1 MTEQVTKI
9 TRKRSGTD
17 ARQVKSRHALRTA
30 MLSLLERKPLDEITI
45 RDIAAESGVG
55 YTTFFRHYPSKA
67 DLLNDIAADEIRNLI
82 DLSMAGA
89 NSADM
94 RAGSLVLCDYV
105 QQHRALW
112 STLLTGGAA
121 GVMREEFLRISRE
134 VAAEH
139 GEWSGWVPREL
150 GTILAV
156 TTIVEIIAW
165 WLSQP
170 EDAGYSSAQMADM
183 IYHLAIAPTLPGSR
197 PARG

>member
-1 MTEQVTKI
+1 MEAATKKAG
-9 TRKRSGTD
+9 KRTGID
-17 ARQVKSRHALRTA
+17 ARQVKSRHALHTA
-30 MLSLLERKPLDEITI
+30 MLALLDRKPLDEITI

-67 DLLNDIAADEIRNLI
+67 ELLNDIAADEIRQLVG
-82 DLSMAGA
+82 LSMAGA
-89 NSADM
+89 RSADM
-94 RAGSLVLCDYV
+94 RAGSHVLCDYI

-112 STLLTGGAA
+112 SILLTGGAA

-150 GTILAV
+150 GTILSV

-165 WLSQP
+165 WLSQSDP
-170 EDAGYSSAQMADM
+170 LPSEQIAEL
-183 IYHLAIAPTLPGSR
+183 IYHLAIAPTLQVAPGQ
-197 PARG
+197 P